1 MAENKSWGLIAVA
14 AVPAVVI
21 GGVLSILLVGGGD
34 MEVTATSGCSPTSGT
49 VTAPIALPDPLPSAT
64 DGFIQIPD
72 PAPGPAIEVPD
83 EIAGY
88 GPEQLRNAAYVIK
101 AAQDLQLNVRDQTIG
116 VMTAMGESS
125 LKVLDRGDAV
135 GPDSRGLF
143 QQRAVGWGSYEDR
156 MDPYISSTNFFNAM
170 VKKVPERETLA
181 PTLVA
186 HKTQVNADP
195 FHYEK
200 YWDPAVE
207 VVEGL
212 AGIDTGLL
220 GTGGQACSSGPSLPG
235 EVSATGWAN
244 PGNGPINSS
253 YGWRMHPTLKVWK
266 LHAGVDLQA
275 GGCNG
280 PIWAAQDGV
289 VTFSG
294 FDTVGNGTITIDHG
308 GGLRTSYLHM
318 YQNGLLAKVGQQVQ
332 AGEQI
337 ARVGSSGRSSGCHL
351 HFEVIVNGDQVDPV
365 PYLSSVGVTLS

>member
-1 MAENKSWGLIAVA
+1 MAENKSWGLIAVV

-21 GGVLSILLVGGGD
+21 GGVLSILLVGGTD
-34 MEVTATSGCSPTSGT
+34 MEVTVTSGCSPTSGT
-49 VTAPIALPDPLPSAT
+49 VTTPITAPDPLPSAT

-88 GPEQLRNAAYVIK
+88 GPEQLRNAAFILQAGK
-101 AAQDLQLNVRDQTIG
+101 DLQLNVRDQTIG

-200 YWDPAVE
+200 YWDPAVK

-253 YGWRMHPTLKVWK
+253 YGWRMHPTLGVWK

-318 YQNGLLAKVGQQVQ
+318 YENGLLAKVGQQVQ

-337 ARVGSSGRSSGCHL
+337 ARTGNSGRSKGCHL

-365 PYLSSVGVTLS
+365 PYMSSVGVTLG